1 MMRRIF
7 SFFHNRWSNLLCSL
21 FCPETHFF
29 RSLEHC
35 DITVDLFSLING
47 NLMRVHKENSG
58 IFLLFCTHPMCIT
71 TSLMVIAILFRI
83 TYPLFRKSG
92 CEIKLIVQR
101 NASKFAVFYIYENSK
116 LIFPFFISCYF
127 TFFPNEKNKIARN
140 EKRKKQL

>member
-1 MMRRIF
+1 MNKNSEWSKLFGLLGIVSASSDMVWPYITFKSNIRAQKWTQIGSNIR
-7 SFFHNRWSNLLCSL
+7 SQKMYHWVVFFAT
-21 FCPETHFF
+21 ETHFF

-92 CEIKLIVQR
+92 CEIKLIV
-101 NASKFAVFYIYENSK
+101 
-116 LIFPFFISCYF
+116 
-127 TFFPNEKNKIARN
+127 
-140 EKRKKQL
+140 